1 MKQNRK
7 ESKTATKIPK
17 RRSVVYISV
26 QLECRLQYLFVLCNV
41 DRNEWKIFRNKIT
54 AHDTLRS
61 FADSPGTVKLPS
73 KWQIHIHTC
82 NMYMNIWWVRCLSN
96 ECSTVCKDPCCE
108 PWQTKNVLTNI
119 QDEENLWN
127 ILNYVYLYD
136 FGRCMELLLNKHS
149 TNSKIHFQ
157 I

>member
-73 KWQIHIHTC
+73 K
-82 NMYMNIWWVRCLSN
+82 
-96 ECSTVCKDPCCE
+96 
-108 PWQTKNVLTNI
+108 
-119 QDEENLWN
+119 
-127 ILNYVYLYD
+127 
-136 FGRCMELLLNKHS
+136 
-149 TNSKIHFQ
+149 
-157 I
+157 